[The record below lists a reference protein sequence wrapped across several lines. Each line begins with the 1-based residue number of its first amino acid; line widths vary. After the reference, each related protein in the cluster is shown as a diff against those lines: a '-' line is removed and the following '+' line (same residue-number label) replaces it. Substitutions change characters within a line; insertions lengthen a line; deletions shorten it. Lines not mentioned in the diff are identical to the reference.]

1 MRIPLTKT
9 GFLLSNLINLECSH
23 VFKWE
28 VRRLLRSMLLMTT
41 SYMDLWNGVKI
52 KYVCR
57 YGRHLFLFQLSND
70 RFYIFILYESI
81 SQIKKHSSSV
91 ARKKNV
97 MYYTAN
103 DTFTNIAQK
112 KYCWLYDDMPF
123 LRETKV
129 RVTHVTIRDSRL
141 ITNFCM

>member
-1 MRIPLTKT
+1 MYAGTVGNYFYFNFQML
-9 GFLLSNLINLECSH
+9 GF
-23 VFKWE
+23 
-28 VRRLLRSMLLMTT
+28 
-41 SYMDLWNGVKI
+41 
-52 KYVCR
+52 
-57 YGRHLFLFQLSND
+57 
-70 RFYIFILYESI
+70 IFSFSI

-103 DTFTNIAQK
+103 DTLTNIAQK

>member
-1 MRIPLTKT
+1 MYAGTVGNYFYFNFQML
-9 GFLLSNLINLECSH
+9 GF
-23 VFKWE
+23 
-28 VRRLLRSMLLMTT
+28 
-41 SYMDLWNGVKI
+41 
-52 KYVCR
+52 
-57 YGRHLFLFQLSND
+57 
-70 RFYIFILYESI
+70 IFSFSI

-103 DTFTNIAQK
+103 DTLTNIAQK

-129 RVTHVTIRDSRL
+129 RVILVTLTFVCSTRYVFRKNTI
-141 ITNFCM
+141 C